1 MVTFS
6 LNDDSAHVTFPEK
19 EIMSDMLLEVKR
31 LMNIAGKRKHPS

>member
-19 EIMSDMLLEVKR
+19 DIMSDMLLEVKR
-31 LMNIAGKRKHPS
+31 LVNIAGTIEIK